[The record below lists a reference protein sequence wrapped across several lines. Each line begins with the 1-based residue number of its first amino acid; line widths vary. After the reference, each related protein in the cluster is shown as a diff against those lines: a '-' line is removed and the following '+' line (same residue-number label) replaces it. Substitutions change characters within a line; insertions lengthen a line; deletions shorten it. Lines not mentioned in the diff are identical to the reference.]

1 MRTRVLAALAC
12 ALLACGDGGGA
23 GADAGGGGEDAGAPD
38 TTRDGSA
45 PDGSAPDA
53 GAAGCGPC
61 DAEAPWRCD
70 RCLGAA
76 AQEIVAT
83 VLDGR
88 IVVAGGIERG
98 VVPTVRVYDPAAD
111 VWGELPELPEPRHH
125 VQLVAFAGDLY
136 ALGGMRDLGFD
147 ALRTAWVLR
156 AGADAWTPIA
166 DLPRARAAGFAGV
179 VEGRIVLVGGHGA
192 GRADT
197 DKLEAGRPALL
208 YDPAEDAWSE
218 GALMPTPREH
228 CAGFVHEGELWVLG
242 GRPLTLEP
250 TFDTVEIYDPAED
263 RWRAGPA
270 MASGHGGFAAA
281 AAGGRAWAVGGEE
294 RARALDLVEELDLE
308 SETWRSHAP
317 VPTPRHGHA
326 MAAIGGRVY
335 VIGGADEP
343 VFAAVDVVESFAIE

>member
-111 VWGELPELPEPRHH
+111 V
-125 VQLVAFAGDLY
+125 
-136 ALGGMRDLGFD
+136 
-147 ALRTAWVLR
+147 
-156 AGADAWTPIA
+156 
-166 DLPRARAAGFAGV
+166 
-179 VEGRIVLVGGHGA
+179 
-192 GRADT
+192 
-197 DKLEAGRPALL
+197 
-208 YDPAEDAWSE
+208 
-218 GALMPTPREH
+218 
-228 CAGFVHEGELWVLG
+228 
-242 GRPLTLEP
+242 
-250 TFDTVEIYDPAED
+250 
-263 RWRAGPA
+263 
-270 MASGHGGFAAA
+270 
-281 AAGGRAWAVGGEE
+281 
-294 RARALDLVEELDLE
+294 
-308 SETWRSHAP
+308 
-317 VPTPRHGHA
+317 
-326 MAAIGGRVY
+326 
-335 VIGGADEP
+335 
-343 VFAAVDVVESFAIE
+343 